1 LLQQDTKRAIDYL
14 ESLSILVHTILQ
26 MKTNTSMFS
35 IIFVAVLVMTM
46 ISAAGLQITL
56 VDARTSSSRSTFT
69 FSTGGSNS
77 KHSSGLSQ
85 IPSTAND
92 FPSNDAAAIEVHVTS
107 AKKDIIGS
115 YHVKGEIT
123 NTGTDALKFVRVTA
137 HFYDGS
143 GQLVASSTCCY
154 TTPSDIDAGRT
165 ATFDSFVQSADISG
179 KPTSYRLSFDWQ

>member
-1 LLQQDTKRAIDYL
+1 MKNKKAGT
-14 ESLSILVHTILQ
+14 LSIIL
-26 MKTNTSMFS
+26 
-35 IIFVAVLVMTM
+35 IGAVIFT
-46 ISAAGLQITL
+46 GLSQLAL
-56 VDARTSSSRSTFT
+56 VDAKSARSSFT
-69 FSTGGSNS
+69 FSSGSSATTTTAAVGHAS
-77 KHSSGLSQ
+77 KHSSGLQQ
-85 IPSTAND
+85 IASTAND
-92 FPSNDAAAIEVHVTS
+92 FPGNNPSAIQIHVTS

-123 NTGTDALKFVRVTA
+123 NTGTDTLNFVRVTA